1 MLLQILCAQ
10 VFLGVFLVSAMM
22 HWATTPGSLCQINH
36 SSQSLLSKKNTIIY
50 QDTQIFSLWAPRK
63 IHCEK

>member
-10 VFLGVFLVSAMM
+10 FFLFFFFISAMM

-50 QDTQIFSLWAPRK
+50 QDTQIISLWAPRK

>member
-10 VFLGVFLVSAMM
+10 VFFGVFLVSAMM

-50 QDTQIFSLWAPRK
+50 QDTQKNPLCKVRTNHK
-63 IHCEK
+63 I